1 MRLPI
6 TFPPKSS
13 TAICAAATEPRPLRS
28 EYRPVISVSTPILT
42 TPSDTC
48 APANDVVTNSAA
60 ALEIARTRYLAFI
73 NSSHLTSLVLLSVT
87 MQLGSNSCELVAH
100 AIWTQERAAEPM
112 D

>member
-1 MRLPI
+1 MRLPS

-48 APANDVVTNSAA
+48 APANDVVTKSAA
-60 ALEIARTRYLAFI
+60 TLEIARTRYLALI
-73 NSSHLTSLVLLSVT
+73 NFLPFHEPCALICDDAT
-87 MQLGSNSCELVAH
+87 GSNSCEPVAH
-100 AIWTQERAAEPM
+100 AIWTRERAAEPI